1 MSSNIWSR
9 QLQHFV
15 DDENTSDKKTG
26 KHNGIISNQQLK

>member
-1 MSSNIWSR
+1 
-9 QLQHFV
+9 V